1 MDNRLHK
8 VYSNNSKKSRLKR
21 RKNKFYRE
29 WNAETQTYVKKRKSQ
44 YPAPTSRTTSTAKMT
59 EKDID
64 AEMKRCEERHKRHVS
79 FMAMKE
85 KALKANKKT
94 AKKVNFSR
102 PEKAPKKS
110 DYTKIGG
117 VLMEWVPEQLKYR
130 KVA

>member
-29 WNAETQTYVKKRKSQ
+29 WDAETQTYVKKRKSKF
-44 YPAPTSRTTSTAKMT
+44 PVPTSRTASIVKMA
-59 EKDID
+59 EKNID

-79 FMAMKE
+79 FMA
-85 KALKANKKT
+85 LKAKAFKT
-94 AKKVNFSR
+94 NKKVNFSR
-102 PEKAPKKS
+102 PEKAPKKN

>member
-29 WNAETQTYVKKRKSQ
+29 WDAETQTYVKKRKSK
-44 YPAPTSRTTSTAKMT
+44 YPAPTSRTASIVKMA
-59 EKDID
+59 EKNID
-64 AEMKRCEERHKRHVS
+64 AEMKRCEERQKRHAL
-79 FMAMKE
+79 FMAP
-85 KALKANKKT
+85 KAKASKMNKK
-94 AKKVNFSR
+94 VDFSR
-102 PEKAPKKS
+102 PEKAPKKN